1 MKVLALDYGS
11 KRIGLALGDTSLN
24 IASPLGVFENREG
37 VVEKIRNLISEYR
50 VSLLIVGLPLTP
62 RGQKGQRAKEVEEF
76 VKKLRESL
84 PEEIELLMWDER
96 YTTKEAYWLLQ
107 DLPPTKRKKLKDS
120 LSAYIILKEYLESL

>member
-107 DLPPTKRKKLKDS
+107 DLPPTKRKS
-120 LSAYIILKEYLESL
+120 

>member
-11 KRIGLALGDTSLN
+11 KRIGLAIGDTSLN
-24 IASPLGVFENREG
+24 IASPFGVFENREG
-37 VVEKIRNLISEYR
+37 VIEKIRNLISEYR

>member
-11 KRIGLALGDTSLN
+11 KRIGLAIGDTSLN

>member
-11 KRIGLALGDTSLN
+11 KRIGLAIGDTSLN
-24 IASPLGVFENREG
+24 IASPFGVFENREG
-37 VVEKIRNLISEYR
+37 VIEKIRNLISEYR

-84 PEEIELLMWDER
+84 PKEIELLMWDER